1 MEDDR
6 NPIETSLSSAAS
18 IRGGW
23 HRAATFDAQAF
34 EIVPKTKHGCVYIPT
49 SCEALTEAHYVWSA
63 RREDLLGP
71 LISRASVSCTPHGP
85 DRDHSKGGC
94 PAARIVSPPS
104 SSFLI
109 HQTPLKPRIVHYG
122 SLLNEHHLFTGS

>member
-6 NPIETSLSSAAS
+6 NPIEASFSSAVS
-18 IRGGW
+18 VRRGW
-23 HRAATFDAQAF
+23 YRAATFDAQAF

-63 RREDLLGP
+63 RRKDFFGP
-71 LISRASVSCTPHGP
+71 LISRASVSCTPHGR
-85 DRDHSKGGC
+85 DRDRSKGGC
-94 PAARIVSPPS
+94 RAVRIVSPPH

-109 HQTPLKPRIVHYG
+109 HQTPLKPHILHYG
-122 SLLNEHHLFTGS
+122 SLPNDHHLFTGS